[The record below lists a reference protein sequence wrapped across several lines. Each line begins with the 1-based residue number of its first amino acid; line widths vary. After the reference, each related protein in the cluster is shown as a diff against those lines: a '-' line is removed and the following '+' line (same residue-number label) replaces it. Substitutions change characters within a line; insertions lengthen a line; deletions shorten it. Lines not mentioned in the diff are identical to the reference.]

1 MRLSKSM
8 MAGAGLGA
16 IVGVAGTVIS
26 LFRFDPAQTSMGEAL
41 AVGMLIGLPI
51 TVVGGV
57 LAGWVW
63 DVLMRRLA

>member
-1 MRLSKSM
+1 MTLSKSM

-16 IVGVAGTVIS
+16 LVGLAGTVIS
-26 LFRFDPAQTSMGEAL
+26 LFRIDPAQTSVGEAL
-41 AVGMLIGLPI
+41 MVGLLIGMPI

-63 DVLMRRLA
+63 DKLLRSLT

>member
-16 IVGVAGTVIS
+16 VVGVAGTVIS
-26 LFRFDPAQTSMGEAL
+26 LFRIDPAQTSVGEAL
-41 AVGMLIGLPI
+41 MVGLMIGMPI

-63 DVLMRRLA
+63 DKITQRLT

>member
-16 IVGVAGTVIS
+16 VVGVAGTVIS
-26 LFRFDPAQTSMGEAL
+26 LFRIDPSQTSVGDAL
-41 AVGMLIGLPI
+41 VAGLMIGLPI

-63 DVLMRRLA
+63 DLIMRPRA